1 MNYFIYFYLF
11 ILLILILVAL
21 EIVRSVK
28 RRQEKYL
35 LFLNRWKSLMIMA
48 KNKKQWN
55 QLVIEAEEL
64 LDDVLKYKKYK
75 GKNVADKIVAAQRQ
89 FKNNDQLWS
98 CHKLVRRIKEEN
110 FVLEDKKQLLEVISG
125 YRQALE
131 DLGVFKKEKS

>member
-98 CHKLVRRIKEEN
+98 CHQLVRRIKEEN